1 MGFQDAIAVLCGAAA
16 LLCYQTSADILF
28 SHSDPVTVSKDNVI
42 GTTPVV
48 DSMHFEFDVVMHSI
62 PSSSGWNNVFT
73 IQPDRPPIF
82 AYPGLYVHE
91 TAGITGW
98 SLSFEGWERDTRD
111 EPLVAGKNYHFE
123 MDWTQS
129 AIFVKI
135 NGKTVWDASTS
146 SHTNYDSLSV
156 YVSDPNIML
165 ETADATV
172 SNIVIST
179 DLSCWVTGYECA
191 DDEKCGD
198 NGDCGQTGQCIVDS
212 DCESY
217 EVCGEDGQCG
227 RYCDALQIDDYLL
240 RCSAEFEGNEADIA
254 GLQSDVSGI
263 HTKIEGIEADMSSK
277 DTAISGI
284 NTEIQSIKT
293 AMDSK
298 PDTSTMEASIQ
309 ELRES
314 IEDIELHLL
323 QLSGHSAHTVAG
335 MVDEGMAADSMMTLT
350 AKDMA
355 IVALLAVNLVIIAT
369 LCVVCRAGS
378 GGKYVYG
385 Q

>member
-1 MGFQDAIAVLCGAAA
+1 

-62 PSSSGWNNVFT
+62 PSSGWGNVFQ
-73 IQPDRPPIF
+73 IQETSESDGLRM
-82 AYPGLYVHE
+82 PGLWVHD
-91 TAGITGW
+91 TADNAGG
-98 SLSFEGWERDTRD
+98 SNEGWWLQFEDDTDTSLGD
-111 EPLVAGKNYHFE
+111 EPLVVGKNYHFE

-191 DDEKCGD
+191 DDEKCLD
-198 NGDCGQTGQCIVDS
+198 NGDCVQCIVDS

-217 EVCGEDGQCG
+217 DVCGEDGQCG
-227 RYCDALQIDDYLL
+227 RNCAAFQIDDYLL
-240 RCSAEFEGNEADIA
+240 QCSAEFEGSAADIA

-263 HTKIEGIEADMSSK
+263 HTKIES
-277 DTAISGI
+277 
-284 NTEIQSIKT
+284 
-293 AMDSK
+293 
-298 PDTSTMEASIQ
+298 
-309 ELRES
+309 
-314 IEDIELHLL
+314 IELHLQ
-323 QLSGHSAHTVAG
+323 QLIGDSAHTVAG